1 MNKKRTP
8 QQLAFILIHYWTPV
22 IEECNWEMQKA
33 WVSMLDETLKQLTP
47 LQFAQVFPITK
58 EYKEHTWGSKDYYTV
73 TDWIGENIGWNN
85 KISDGIEFLLEY
97 LNINVQLTA
106 VRIMNILGKFHQR
119 QTGSDLLIDFLKS
132 QGAHIRFTNLN
143 EEDQ

>member
-1 MNKKRTP
+1 MNEKRTP

-33 WVSMLDETLKQLTP
+33 WVSMLDETLKQLTS
-47 LQFAQVFPITK
+47 LQFTQVFPITK
-58 EYKEHTWGSKDYYTV
+58 EYKGHTWGSKDYYTV
-73 TDWIGENIGWNN
+73 TDWIGENVGWNN
-85 KISDGIEFLLEY
+85 KIPDGIEFLLEY

-132 QGAHIRFTNLN
+132 QGAHIRFTNLD
-143 EEDQ
+143 EED

>member
-1 MNKKRTP
+1 MNEKRTP

-58 EYKEHTWGSKDYYTV
+58 EYKGHTLGSKDYYTV
-73 TDWIGENIGWNN
+73 TDWIGENVGWNN
-85 KISDGIEFLLEY
+85 KIPNGIEFLLEY

-132 QGAHIRFTNLN
+132 QGAHIRFTNLD

>member
-22 IEECNWEMQKA
+22 IEECNWETQKA

-47 LQFAQVFPITK
+47 LQFAQAFPITK
-58 EYKEHTWGSKDYYTV
+58 EYNGHTWGSKDYYTV
-73 TDWIGENIGWNN
+73 TDWIGENVGWNN
-85 KISDGIEFLLEY
+85 KIPNGIEFLLEY

-119 QTGSDLLIDFLKS
+119 QTGRDMLIDFLKS
-132 QGAHIRFTNLN
+132 QGADIHYI
-143 EEDQ
+143 DGSD

>member
-1 MNKKRTP
+1 MNEKRTP

-33 WVSMLDETLKQLTP
+33 WVSMLNETLKQLTP
-47 LQFAQVFPITK
+47 LQFTQVFPITK
-58 EYKEHTWGSKDYYTV
+58 EYKGHTWGSKDYYTV
-73 TDWIGENIGWNN
+73 TDWIGENVGWNN
-85 KISDGIEFLLEY
+85 KIPDGIEFLFEY

-132 QGAHIRFTNLN
+132 QGAHIRFTNLD
-143 EEDQ
+143 EED

>member
-1 MNKKRTP
+1 MNEKRTP
-8 QQLAFILIHYWTPV
+8 QQLAFILIHYWSPV

-58 EYKEHTWGSKDYYTV
+58 EYKGHTWGSKDYYTV
-73 TDWIGENIGWNN
+73 TDWIGENVGWNN
-85 KISDGIEFLLEY
+85 KIPDGIEFLLEY

-132 QGAHIRFTNLN
+132 QGAHIRFTNLD

>member
-1 MNKKRTP
+1 MNEKRTP

-33 WVSMLDETLKQLTP
+33 WVSMLDETLKQLTS
-47 LQFAQVFPITK
+47 LQFTQVFPITK
-58 EYKEHTWGSKDYYTV
+58 EYKGHTWGSKDYYTV
-73 TDWIGENIGWNN
+73 TDWIGENVGWNN
-85 KISDGIEFLLEY
+85 KIPDGIEFLLEY

-132 QGAHIRFTNLN
+132 KGAHIRFTNLD
-143 EEDQ
+143 EED

>member
-58 EYKEHTWGSKDYYTV
+58 EYKGHTWGSKDYYTV
-73 TDWIGENIGWNN
+73 TDWIGENVGWNN
-85 KISDGIEFLLEY
+85 KIPDGIEFLLKY

-106 VRIMNILGKFHQR
+106 VIIMNILGKFHQR

>member
-58 EYKEHTWGSKDYYTV
+58 EYKGHTLGSKDYYTV
-73 TDWIGENIGWNN
+73 TDWIGENVGWNN
-85 KISDGIEFLLEY
+85 KIPNGIEFLLEY

-132 QGAHIRFTNLN
+132 QGAHIRFTNLD

>member
-1 MNKKRTP
+1 MNENRTP

-58 EYKEHTWGSKDYYTV
+58 EYKGHTWGSKDYYTV
-73 TDWIGENIGWNN
+73 TDWIGENVGWNN
-85 KISDGIEFLLEY
+85 KIPDGIEFLLEY

-132 QGAHIRFTNLN
+132 QGAHIRFMNLN

>member
-8 QQLAFILIHYWTPV
+8 QQLAFILIHYWTSV

-58 EYKEHTWGSKDYYTV
+58 EYKGHTWGSKDYYTV
-73 TDWIGENIGWNN
+73 TDWIGENVGWNN
-85 KISDGIEFLLEY
+85 KIPDGIEFLLEY

>member
-58 EYKEHTWGSKDYYTV
+58 EYKAHTWGSKDYYTV
-73 TDWIGENIGWNN
+73 TDWIGENVGWNN
-85 KISDGIEFLLEY
+85 KIPDGIEFLLEY

>member
-1 MNKKRTP
+1 MNEKRTP

-58 EYKEHTWGSKDYYTV
+58 EYKAHTWGSKDYYTV
-73 TDWIGENIGWNN
+73 TDWIGENVGWNN
-85 KISDGIEFLLEY
+85 KIPDGIEFL
-97 LNINVQLTA
+97 A

-132 QGAHIRFTNLN
+132 QGADIHYI
-143 EEDQ
+143 DGSD

>member
-1 MNKKRTP
+1 MSEKRTP

-22 IEECNWEMQKA
+22 IEECNWETQKA
-33 WVSMLDETLKQLTP
+33 WVLMLDETLKRLTP

-58 EYKEHTWGSKDYYTV
+58 EYKGHTWGSKDYYTV
-73 TDWIGENIGWNN
+73 TDWIGDNVGWNN
-85 KISDGIEFLLEY
+85 KIPDGIKFLLEY

-132 QGAHIRFTNLN
+132 QGAHIRFTNLD

>member
-1 MNKKRTP
+1 MNEKRTP
-8 QQLAFILIHYWTPV
+8 QQLAFILIHYWTLV

-58 EYKEHTWGSKDYYTV
+58 EYKGHTWGSKDYYTV
-73 TDWIGENIGWNN
+73 TDWIGENAGWNN
-85 KISDGIEFLLEY
+85 KIPNGIEFLLEY

-132 QGAHIRFTNLN
+132 QGAHIRFTNLD

>member
-1 MNKKRTP
+1 MNENRTP

-58 EYKEHTWGSKDYYTV
+58 EYKGHTWGSKDYYTV
-73 TDWIGENIGWNN
+73 TDWIGENVGWNN
-85 KISDGIEFLLEY
+85 KIPDGIEFLLEY

-106 VRIMNILGKFHQR
+106 VRIMDILGKFHQR

>member
-1 MNKKRTP
+1 MNEKRTP

-58 EYKEHTWGSKDYYTV
+58 EYKGHAWGSKDYYTV
-73 TDWIGENIGWNN
+73 TDWIGENVGWNN
-85 KISDGIEFLLEY
+85 KIPNGIEFLLEY

-119 QTGSDLLIDFLKS
+119 QTGRDLLIGFLKS
-132 QGAHIRFTNLN
+132 QGTDIHYI
-143 EEDQ
+143 DGSD

>member
-1 MNKKRTP
+1 MNEKRTP

-58 EYKEHTWGSKDYYTV
+58 EYKGHTWGNKDYYTV
-73 TDWIGENIGWNN
+73 TDWIGENVGWNN
-85 KISDGIEFLLEY
+85 KIPNGIEFLLEY

-132 QGAHIRFTNLN
+132 QGTHIRFTKRSIG
-143 EEDQ
+143 

>member
-1 MNKKRTP
+1 MNEKRTP

-33 WVSMLDETLKQLTP
+33 WVSMLDETIKQLTP

-58 EYKEHTWGSKDYYTV
+58 EYKGHTWGSKDYYTV
-73 TDWIGENIGWNN
+73 TDWIGENVGWNN
-85 KISDGIEFLLEY
+85 KIPNGIEFLLEY

-106 VRIMNILGKFHQR
+106 VRIMNILDKFHQR
-119 QTGSDLLIDFLKS
+119 QTGSDSLIDFLKS
-132 QGAHIRFTNLN
+132 QGVHIRFTNLD

>member
-1 MNKKRTP
+1 M
-8 QQLAFILIHYWTPV
+8 

-58 EYKEHTWGSKDYYTV
+58 EYKGHTWGSKDYYTV
-73 TDWIGENIGWNN
+73 TDWIGENVGWNN
-85 KISDGIEFLLEY
+85 KIPDGIEFL
-97 LNINVQLTA
+97 A

-132 QGAHIRFTNLN
+132 QGADIHYI
-143 EEDQ
+143 DGSD

>member
-58 EYKEHTWGSKDYYTV
+58 EYKAHTLGSKDYYTV